1 MKISKYFSSILS
13 NIKKS
18 IRRFPVTI
26 LVSTTLVIMLI
37 VLLEKDQTLTPNA
50 KDILQRLSMI
60 VALGI
65 PLSVNIKLISERM
78 NNTRKSHIL
87 LGYIAGALALVLYYF
102 LFLNELKWISVARYI
117 GVSIFLYLA
126 FLYIPWISRKEG
138 YEYYIIDV
146 MSSFIVTAIYSVV
159 LFIGMVI
166 IYYTIVQLFDI
177 ELPEKLIIYT
187 FLVIAGIFA
196 PSLFLAK
203 IPKLEKDYY
212 KKEYLKTLKVL
223 LLYIVIPLI
232 TVYSLILY
240 AYFIK
245 IIITGNWPQG
255 LVSHLVLWYSA
266 LSVVVI
272 FLITPILDEN
282 KWAYRFRNLFPKF
295 VLLILAMMFV
305 AMGIRISEYGI
316 TENRY
321 FGLLLGLWV
330 LGIMINFLL
339 KKKLKNIIIPVSLS
353 IIALVSVFGPLSS
366 FTISKLSQNNRFKV
380 LLERNQMLVGN
391 AIQENENIPKE
402 DKEEISMILKYFDD
416 RHSLDDVKYIPSG
429 FKIDDME
436 KVFGFAYTEKS
447 IYENNYFSYYME
459 PGAKQVIDVKE
470 YDYFIDNLILADG
483 QASFEEINIY
493 YNDGIVKIMRADKI
507 LYEKNILEYV
517 NEILDDESAVGKS
530 GNVLN
535 SEDTT
540 FIDEND
546 NIKVKLII
554 TGFSGN
560 KNNNGNSIDYIEYYM
575 LVKIKN

>member
-26 LVSTTLVIMLI
+26 LVSTILVIMLI

>member
-177 ELPEKLIIYT
+177 ELSEKLIIYT